1 MLPDRCMWILF
12 LTKLALSCP
21 AKKEN
26 YSALCSFAVHIIY
39 MSVFNPENLARALMP
54 KEVLNTASSLHLAL
68 HLSSQSVQV
77 MAVEADSGKIH
88 WLETFSVDKEHA
100 LPFEDVVRFVQARN
114 WGTAVFRKTTLS
126 YDTPDFT
133 LAPVGFMVAGKEK
146 ELLLSDEDFEVQVDA
161 IDAAG
166 AQLVARIPDAIM
178 ALKTSLPGVRF
189 IPSASLFTQYTIS
202 QRLMSGN
209 EFHVYTS
216 PQYMLLTAYS
226 KGEMKLVNHFGAQ
239 GNEDVLY
246 HVANAAMR
254 LGIDLEQSSLYLYGE
269 NTSTE
274 LQELLH
280 TYTQHVHLWN
290 APKAVSLDAGV
301 NAAAI
306 FPTLVHLLCA

>member
-1 MLPDRCMWILF
+1 
-12 LTKLALSCP
+12 
-21 AKKEN
+21 
-26 YSALCSFAVHIIY
+26 
-39 MSVFNPENLARALMP
+39 MSVFNPENLARAIMP
-54 KEVLNTASSLHLAL
+54 KEVLNSASSLHLAV
-68 HLSSQSVQV
+68 HLSQQSVQV
-77 MAVEADSGKIH
+77 LAVEADNGKIH
-88 WLETFSVDKEHA
+88 WFETFAVDKEHA

-133 LAPVGFMVAGKEK
+133 LAPVGFIVPGKEK

-166 AQLVARIPDAIM
+166 AQLVARIPDALM
-178 ALKTSLPGVRF
+178 SLKQSLPGVRF

-202 QRLMSGN
+202 QRLVSGN

-216 PQYMLLTAYS
+216 PQFMLLPAYS

-254 LGIDLEQSSLYLYGE
+254 LGIDLEQSSLFLYGE
-269 NTSTE
+269 NTTTE
-274 LQELLH
+274 LQELMH
-280 TYTQHVHLWN
+280 TYTQHVHQWN
-290 APKAVSLDAGV
+290 APKAISLPDGVDA
-301 NAAAI
+301 ASA